1 MNLLFNKEIENKK
14 PFFKSFKNYFGLG
27 VYSCKQLKTAI
38 GVSDKITTVLLISK
52 KKIMLTHII
61 KNIFPLIV
69 NKLNFYVWY
78 NKKRLLFINSF
89 KGNKHLFKLPVR
101 GQRTKTNA
109 KTVKK
114 QC

>member
-1 MNLLFNKEIENKK
+1 MSLLFNKEIKNKK
-14 PFFKSFKNYFGLG
+14 SFFKNFKNYFGLG
-27 VYSCKQLKTAI
+27 IYSCKQLKNVI
-38 GVSDKITTVLLISK
+38 GVSNKITIILLISK
-52 KKIMLTHII
+52 KKVMLTHII
-61 KNIFPLIV
+61 KNIFPLII
-69 NKLNFYVWY
+69 NKLNLYVWH

-114 QC
+114 

>member
-14 PFFKSFKNYFGLG
+14 SFFKNFKNYFGLG
-27 VYSCKQLKTAI
+27 IYSCKQLKTII
-38 GVSDKITTVLLISK
+38 GVSDKIAIILLISK
-52 KKIMLTHII
+52 KKIVLTHII
-61 KNIFPLIV
+61 KNVFPLIV

-114 QC
+114 